1 MSTAPAPGVGPGVV
15 PSPGLP
21 MTAAMHY
28 TSTMV
33 LFTAMDPVETVV
45 DGAPPGPRGRLF
57 IVPVNKPTKV
67 PHEAGRFILD
77 HLGYTGV
84 VRVNEEETLDEEGNV
99 IGLSYDVETARQ
111 ESLAKGKE
119 HDEIRFR
126 RFVADMMA
134 DYVSRKDGKSLAPPP
149 PPDVI
154 LRVIER
160 RGYKLQDYGIKPV
173 GFEDPA
179 DLKQKAIEDENRTL
193 KAQMADLNSKF
204 ELMLRQQADDRTGNR
219 AADKEAEA
227 PAPKGKGKGKTGG

>member
-1 MSTAPAPGVGPGVV
+1 MSNAPAPGVGPGVI

-33 LFTAMDPVETVV
+33 LYTALDRVETVV
-45 DGAPPGPRGRLF
+45 DGAPPGPNGRLF
-57 IVPVNKPTKV
+57 IIPVNKPTKV
-67 PHEAGRFILD
+67 PWEAGRFILD

-84 VRVNEEETLDEEGNV
+84 VRVKEEETVDEDGNV
-99 IGLSYDVETARQ
+99 IGLSYDVESARE
-111 ESLAKGKE
+111 ESLTKGKE
-119 HDEIRFR
+119 HDEMRFR

-149 PPDVI
+149 PPESI
-154 LRVIER
+154 LRIIDR
-160 RGYKLQDYGIKPV
+160 RGYKLQDYGIKPI

-193 KAQMADLNSKF
+193 KSQMADLNSKF
-204 ELMLRQQADDRTGNR
+204 ELLLRQQADRDGTG
-219 AADKEAEA
+219 ADKPAEESGKK
-227 PAPKGKGKGKTGG
+227 KGKAKTGG